1 MRTTVRI
8 EDDLLRDLKDRAQAG
23 KKPLNQVLNDVI
35 RRGLRCPESRR
46 SKKKFRQRTFSM
58 GPALVDITKA
68 LQLAGELE
76 DQEIIA
82 KMARGK

>member
-8 EDDLLRDLKDRAQAG
+8 EDDLLRDLKGLAQSG
-23 KKPLNQVLNDVI
+23 KKPLNQVLNEVI
-35 RRGLRCPESRR
+35 RQGLRRPESRR
-46 SKKKFRQRTFSM
+46 SKKKFRQRTFDM
-58 GPALVDITKA
+58 GPPLVDITKA